1 MGTGKPLILM
11 VEDSSA
17 HAQLLTLA
25 VREATP
31 SAEIRVAENAVTAF
45 RMLSQRDEFAEVR
58 LPMVIVL
65 DANLPAISG
74 VSMLRTIKGDRR
86 WKHIPVVMFSSSALD
101 RDVCLA
107 AGAAAYVI
115 KPPDFAG
122 YVTFARTLEPYLAGK
137 RRLSATR

>member
-1 MGTGKPLILM
+1 MAQPLILM
-11 VEDSSA
+11 VEDTSA

-31 SAEIRVAENAVTAF
+31 SAEFRVAENAVSAF
-45 RMLSQRDEFAEVR
+45 RVLSQRDEFAEVR
-58 LPMVIVL
+58 LPAVIVL
-65 DANLPAISG
+65 DASLPAISG

-86 WKHIPVVMFSSSALD
+86 WKHLPVIVFSSSAAD
-101 RDVCLA
+101 RDACLA

-122 YVTFARTLEPYLAGK
+122 YVAFARTLEPYLAGK
-137 RRLSATR
+137 RRLSTTH